1 MGKKTLNQLY
11 KILDKVMKQQD
22 NKNSLLEHEKLVE
35 EAEKVSQLIH
45 NERVKLLNFL
55 RNKTYTNE
63 EKKYIYN
70 KIKSRKI
77 MSKKDI
83 PPPKKAESESDKEN
97 KKPLVSES
105 SMKPLTKT
113 QQNNLIRKIPDDEY
127 TEAEILKIVKH
138 IRNGK
143 ITKVSQMPNITKK
156 EPKAKLSDVVLDKK
170 KMKGGAINEDNKPL
184 KPVAKKGRPKK
195 IKTEEEIKA
204 EQKALADKLK
214 KKESKLKPYYGID
227 EIPKGYRRATMVEAK
242 QKGKINYWG
251 VKKVDNKILT
261 VTEETDPKKLKEKIS
276 RLTIKV
282 SGFIGKITRLKKE
295 LNIAKNNKDSSL
307 IKSLL
312 NQIDAAKTEILTISD
327 KINAVKAKLANRGTG
342 FSHESDDDA
351 DSDTDNIAE

>member
-1 MGKKTLNQLY
+1 MKTLKAKLKYINEITENYPLIKARPKTMADKIEKY
-11 KILDKVMKQQD
+11 GDELRANSLKILNELID
-22 NKNSLLEHEKLVE
+22 NGELFS
-35 EAEKVSQLIH
+35 
-45 NERVKLLNFL
+45 
-55 RNKTYTNE
+55 
-63 EKKYIYN
+63 KYAN
-70 KIKSRKI
+70 KIAKFEIVSL
-77 MSKKDI
+77 DEI
-83 PPPKKAESESDKEN
+83 PELKKADSESDKEN
-97 KKPLVSES
+97 K
-105 SMKPLTKT
+105 KPLTKT

-143 ITKVSQMPNITKK
+143 MTKASQMPNITDK
-156 EPKAKLSDVVLDKK
+156 EPKVPLDAVVLDKK
-170 KMKGGAINEDNKPL
+170 KKKIKGGAINEDNKPL

-195 IKTEEEIKA
+195 IKTESEIKA
-204 EQKALADKLK
+204 EEKALADKLK
-214 KKESKLKPYYGID
+214 KKENKLKPYYGID

-295 LNIAKNNKDSSL
+295 LTIAKNNKDSSL

-312 NQIDAAKTEILTISD
+312 SQIDAAKTEILTISD
-327 KINAVKAKLANRGTG
+327 KINAVKAKLANKGKG
-342 FSHESDDDA
+342 FTHESDDDA
-351 DSDTDNIAE
+351 DSDSDNIAE